1 MSSMSSV
8 AGLSKYIRTLPKA
21 KSSLLMIIVTS
32 FIIGAILF
40 LAKPMSI
47 GSGLENF
54 IYGGAFG
61 FVVFGLPAIITG
73 STDQKWVDSLHGI
86 NLKAKHS
93 MFLALVSMTLAGIV
107 SIIGTAVGHVIHWDL
122 FVNSILFGS
131 VLAFAFNILVI
142 WSTTRI
148 KLFKSVLIAII
159 QPLLMIGMLIIT
171 SFLNNIEAVFELG
184 IIGTIFKVIIASI
197 IFLLAIY
204 SFIRV
209 VESPMKKNLG
219 FGALEILSYFILHMN
234 EGSNTI
240 EELFDNAGEAID
252 TIVGVASFRR
262 FDGSIK
268 SLFISPCVH
277 PGPLGDIGGS
287 NMPTI
292 LANSFDTFAMVA
304 HGPSTH
310 DFNPVSSKEIV
321 KIEDAVRKALEN
333 MEYSS
338 KASEFVRYS
347 YKKANI
353 GVQFF
358 KNGSIMLSTFA
369 PSGSDDIEF
378 AVGLATM
385 IESQKELDIKN
396 PILVDCHNSFN
407 AEKGGVLPGNPEL
420 FQLLDTIKLIEKKD
434 LEHEIRVGCYHTD
447 LGGFDKHQGIGESG
461 LKTMVIEVNGQ
472 RTAYVLFDS
481 NNMELGFR
489 ETIFN
494 AVKDFD
500 IVDEIEVM
508 TTDTHTVNTLSAGYN
523 PVGTVEKEKII
534 DYIKLSIIESIN
546 DLEPVEVGTNTERIL
561 NLKTFGP
568 NNSTEL
574 ISTISSIVAVSKI
587 IAPLTF
593 IVAILFVF
601 IWIFLF

>member
-1 MSSMSSV
+1 MSM
-8 AGLSKYIRTLPKA
+8 
-21 KSSLLMIIVTS
+21 
-32 FIIGAILF
+32 
-40 LAKPMSI
+40 

-54 IYGGAFG
+54 FYGGAFG

-93 MFLALVSMTLAGIV
+93 MFLSLVSMTLAGLV
-107 SIIGTAVGHVIHWDL
+107 SIVGTAVGHIIHWDL
-122 FVNSILFGS
+122 FFNSILFGS

-148 KLFKSVLIAII
+148 KLFKSFLISII

-171 SFLNNIEAVFELG
+171 SFLNDIEGMFELG
-184 IIGTIFKVIIASI
+184 FIGTIFKVIIASM

-204 SFIRV
+204 AFISV

-219 FGALEILSYFILHMN
+219 FGALDILSYFILHMN

-252 TIVGVASFRR
+252 TLVGVASFRR

-287 NMPTI
+287 NMPTL
-292 LANSFDTFAMVA
+292 LANSFDAFTMVA

-310 DFNPVSSKEIV
+310 DFNPVSNKEIV
-321 KIEDAVRKALEN
+321 KIEDAVRKALDS
-333 MEYSS
+333 MEYSD

-353 GVQFF
+353 GIQFF
-358 KNGSIMLSTFA
+358 KNGSIMLSTLA
-369 PSGSDDIEF
+369 PSGSDDIEY

-385 IESQKELDIKN
+385 IESQKELGTKN
-396 PILVDCHNSFN
+396 NILVDCHNSFN

-420 FQLLDTIKLIEKKD
+420 FQLLDTIKLIEKKE
-434 LEHEIRVGCYHTD
+434 LEHEIKVGCHYTD

-494 AVKDFD
+494 EVEDLEIDA
-500 IVDEIEVM
+500 IEVM

-523 PVGTVEKEKII
+523 PVGTVEKEKIL
-534 DYIKLSIIESIN
+534 DFVKLSINEAIK
-546 DLEPVEVGTNTERIL
+546 DLEPVEAGTNTERIL

-574 ISTISSIVAVSKI
+574 ISTISSIVSVSKI

-593 IVAILFVF
+593 IVAIIFALV
-601 IWIFLF
+601 WIFLF

>member
-1 MSSMSSV
+1 MSSV

-93 MFLALVSMTLAGIV
+93 MFLALVSMTLAGAV
-107 SIIGTAVGHVIHWDL
+107 SIIGTAVGHILHWDL
-122 FVNSILFGS
+122 FINSILFGS

-396 PILVDCHNSFN
+396 PILVDCHNAFN

-593 IVAILFVF
+593 IVAIIFVLV
-601 IWIFLF
+601 WIFLL

>member
-93 MFLALVSMTLAGIV
+93 MFLALVSMTLAGAV
-107 SIIGTAVGHVIHWDL
+107 SIIGTAVGHILHWDL
-122 FVNSILFGS
+122 FINSILFGS

-292 LANSFDTFAMVA
+292 LANNFDTFAMVA

-593 IVAILFVF
+593 IVAIIFVLV
-601 IWIFLF
+601 WIFLL

>member
-1 MSSMSSV
+1 MSSV

-21 KSSLLMIIVTS
+21 KSSLLIIIVMS
-32 FIIGAILF
+32 FIIGSVLF
-40 LAKPMSI
+40 LVKPMSL

-54 IYGGAFG
+54 LYGGAFG

-107 SIIGTAVGHVIHWDL
+107 SIIGTAVGHFLHWDL

-148 KLFKSVLIAII
+148 RLFKSVLIAII

-171 SFLNNIEAVFELG
+171 SFLNNIESVFELG

-252 TIVGVASFRR
+252 TLVGVASFRR
-262 FDGSIK
+262 LDGSIK

-292 LANSFDTFAMVA
+292 LAESFDAFTMVA

-321 KIEDAVRKALEN
+321 KIEDAVRKALDKI
-333 MEYSS
+333 EYSP

-358 KNGSIMLSTFA
+358 NKGTIMLSTFA

-378 AVGLATM
+378 AVGLTTM
-385 IESQKELDIKN
+385 IESQKELGSEN
-396 PILVDCHNSFN
+396 NILVDCHNSFN
-407 AEKGGVLPGNPEL
+407 AEKGEVLPGNPEL

-434 LEHEIRVGCYHTD
+434 LEHEIQVGCYHTD

-494 AVKDFD
+494 AVQDLD
-500 IVDEIEVM
+500 IDEIEVM

-523 PVGTVEKEKII
+523 PVGSVEKEKII
-534 DYIKLSIIESIN
+534 DYIKLSIMEAIN
-546 DLEPVEVGTNTERIL
+546 DLEPVEAGTNTERIL

-593 IVAILFVF
+593 IVAIIFVLV
-601 IWIFLF
+601 WIFLL

>member
-1 MSSMSSV
+1 MSSMSNV
-8 AGLSKYIRTLPKA
+8 AGLSKWIRTLPNA
-21 KSSLLMIIVTS
+21 KSSVLMIIILS
-32 FIIGAILF
+32 FITGVLLF
-40 LAKPMSI
+40 LLQPVSV
-47 GSGLENF
+47 GNGLEDF
-54 IYGGAFG
+54 FYGGAFG

-73 STDQKWVDSLHGI
+73 STDQLWVESLNGI

-93 MFLALVSMTLAGIV
+93 MFLALVSMALAGIV
-107 SIIGTAVGHVIHWDL
+107 GIIGTAVGLIFNMNL
-122 FVNSILFGS
+122 FFNSILFGC
-131 VLAFAFNILVI
+131 VIAFGFNILVI
-142 WSTTRI
+142 LATTRI
-148 KLFKSVLIAII
+148 KLFNSFIIAII

-171 SFLNNIEAVFELG
+171 SFLNNIEVVFELE
-184 IIGTIFKVIIASI
+184 IIATIFKVIIASI

-219 FGALEILSYFILHMN
+219 FGAMEILSYFILHMN
-234 EGSNTI
+234 EGTNTI
-240 EELFDNAGEAID
+240 EQLFDNAGEAID
-252 TIVGVASFRR
+252 TLVGVASFRR
-262 FDGSIK
+262 LDGSIK
-268 SLFISPCVH
+268 ALFLSPCVH

-292 LANSFDTFAMVA
+292 LANSFDAFTMVA

-310 DFNPVSSKEIV
+310 DFNPVSSDEIV
-321 KIEDAVRKALEN
+321 KIEDAVRKALDN
-333 MEYSS
+333 MEYSP
-338 KASEFVRYS
+338 KASEFIRYS
-347 YKKANI
+347 YKKANV

-358 KNGSIMLSTFA
+358 KNGTIMLSTFA
-369 PSGSDDIEF
+369 PSGSDDIEY
-378 AVGLATM
+378 AVGLAAM
-385 IESQKELDIKN
+385 IESQKELGTEN
-396 PILVDCHNSFN
+396 NILVDCHNSFN
-407 AEKGGVLPGNPEL
+407 EEKGGVLPGNPEL
-420 FQLLDTIKLIEKKD
+420 FQLIDTIKLIEPLD
-434 LEHEIRVGCYHTD
+434 LEHDIKVGCYYTD

-461 LKTMVIEVNGQ
+461 LKTMVVEVNWQ

-481 NNMELGFR
+481 NNMELGYR

-494 AVKDFD
+494 AVKDLD
-500 IVDEIEVM
+500 IDEIEVM

-534 DYIKLSIIESIN
+534 EFVKISIN
-546 DLEPVEVGTNTERIL
+546 EAIKDLEPVEAGTNTERIL

-593 IVAILFVF
+593 IVAIIFVI
-601 IWIFLF
+601 IWIFVL

>member
-21 KSSLLMIIVTS
+21 KSSLLMIIIIS
-32 FIIGAILF
+32 FILGSILF
-40 LAKPMSI
+40 LVKPMSG
-47 GSGLENF
+47 GSGLEDF

-73 STDQKWVDSLHGI
+73 STDQLWVDSLKGI
-86 NLKAKHS
+86 NLKTKHS
-93 MFLALVSMTLAGIV
+93 MFLALVSMSIACIV
-107 SIIGTAVGHVIHWDL
+107 SIIGTLVGNILHWDL
-122 FVNSILFGS
+122 FFNSILFGS

-148 KLFKSVLIAII
+148 KLINSFLIAII

-171 SFLNNIEAVFELG
+171 SFLNDIEGMFELG
-184 IIGTIFKVIIASI
+184 FFTTIFKVIIASI

-204 SFIRV
+204 AFISV

-240 EELFDNAGEAID
+240 EELFENTGEEID

-262 FDGSIK
+262 IGGDIK
-268 SLFISPCVH
+268 ALFLSPCVH

-292 LANSFDTFAMVA
+292 LANSFDAFTLVA

-310 DFNPVSSKEIV
+310 DFNPVSSDEIV
-321 KIEDAVRKALEN
+321 KIENAVRKALDN
-333 MEYSS
+333 MEYSP
-338 KASEFVRYS
+338 KASEFQRYS

-358 KNGSIMLSTFA
+358 KNGTIILSTFA

-385 IESQKELDIKN
+385 IESEKQLGTEN
-396 PILVDCHNSFN
+396 NILVDCHNSFN
-407 AEKGGVLPGNPEL
+407 AEKGGVLPGNPEM
-420 FQLLDTIKLIEKKD
+420 FQLIDTIKLVEKKE
-434 LEHEIRVGCYHTD
+434 LEHDIKVGCHYTD

-461 LKTMVIEVNGQ
+461 LKTMVVEVNGQ

-481 NNMELGFR
+481 NNMELGYR

-494 AVKDFD
+494 AVKDLD
-500 IVDEIEVM
+500 IDAIEVM

-534 DYIKLSIIESIN
+534 EYVRISINEAIN
-546 DLEPVEVGTNTERIL
+546 DLEPVEAGTSTERIVG
-561 NLKTFGP
+561 LKTFGP

-593 IVAILFVF
+593 IVAIIFAF

>member
-1 MSSMSSV
+1 MSSV

-21 KSSLLMIIVTS
+21 KSSLLMIIVLS

-40 LAKPMSI
+40 LVKPVSI

-54 IYGGAFG
+54 FYGGAFG

-73 STDQKWVDSLHGI
+73 STDQKWVDSLKGI
-86 NLKAKHS
+86 NLKSKHS
-93 MFLALVSMTLAGIV
+93 MFLSLVSMTMAGIV
-107 SIIGTAVGHVIHWDL
+107 SILGTAVGHIIHYDL
-122 FVNSILFGS
+122 FVNSILFGC

-142 WSTTRI
+142 WSTTRMR
-148 KLFKSVLIAII
+148 LYKSVLISIL
-159 QPLLMIGMLIIT
+159 QPLIMIGMFIIT
-171 SFLNNIEAVFELG
+171 SFLNNIVDIYELG

-197 IFLLAIY
+197 IFVLAIY
-204 SFIRV
+204 SFVKV

-219 FGALEILSYFILHMN
+219 FGGLEILSYFIMHMN

-252 TIVGVASFRR
+252 TIVGVAAFRR
-262 FDGSIK
+262 LDGSLK

-292 LANSFDTFAMVA
+292 LANRFDTFTMVA

-310 DFNPVSSKEIV
+310 DFNPVSSKEII
-321 KIEDAVRKALEN
+321 KIEDAVRKALDGI
-333 MEYSS
+333 EYSP

-347 YKKANI
+347 HEKANI

-358 KNGSIMLSTFA
+358 NNGTIMLSTFA

-378 AVGLATM
+378 AVGLTAM
-385 IESQKELDIKN
+385 IQGQKELGTEN
-396 PILVDCHNSFN
+396 NILVDCHNSFN

-420 FQLLDTIKLIEKKD
+420 FQLLDTIKLIEAKD
-434 LEHEIRVGCYHTD
+434 LEYEIQVGCYQTD
-447 LGGFDKHQGIGESG
+447 LGGFDKYQGIGESG
-461 LKTMVIEVNGQ
+461 MKTMVIEVNGQ

-494 AVKDFD
+494 AVKDMD
-500 IVDEIEVM
+500 IDEIEVM
-508 TTDTHTVNTLSAGYN
+508 TTDTHSVNTLSAGYN

-534 DYIKLSIIESIN
+534 DYIKLSIIEAIN
-546 DLEPVEVGTNTERIL
+546 DLEPVEAGTNTERIL

>member
-21 KSSLLMIIVTS
+21 KSSFLMIIVIS
-32 FIIGAILF
+32 FIMGAVIF
-40 LAKPMSI
+40 LVKPMSL

-73 STDQKWVDSLHGI
+73 STDQKWVDTLHGI
-86 NLKAKHS
+86 NLKSKHS

-107 SIIGTAVGHVIHWDL
+107 SIIGTAIGHIFHWDL
-122 FVNSILFGS
+122 FVNSILLGS
-131 VLAFAFNILVI
+131 VFAFGFNILVI
-142 WSTTRI
+142 LATTRI
-148 KLFKSVLIAII
+148 KLLKSVLISII

-171 SFLNNIEAVFELG
+171 SFLNNVESLFELG
-184 IIGTIFKVIIASI
+184 IIGTIFKVIIASA

-209 VESPMKKNLG
+209 VESPMRKNLG

-252 TIVGVASFRR
+252 TLVGVASFRR
-262 FDGSIK
+262 LDGSIK

-292 LANSFDTFAMVA
+292 LADSFDAFTMVA

-310 DFNPVSSKEIV
+310 DFNPVSSDEIV
-321 KIEDAVRKALEN
+321 KIEDAVRKALDK
-333 MEYSS
+333 MEYSP
-338 KASEFVRYS
+338 KASEFARYS

-353 GVQFF
+353 GIQFF
-358 KNGSIMLSTFA
+358 KNGSIMLSTLA
-369 PSGSDDIEF
+369 PSGSDDIEY

-385 IESQKELDIKN
+385 IESQRVLGTEN
-396 PILVDCHNSFN
+396 NILVDCHNSFN

-420 FQLLDTIKLIEKKD
+420 FQLIDTIKLIEKKE
-434 LEHEIRVGCYHTD
+434 LEHEIQVGCHHTD

-481 NNMELGFR
+481 NNMELGYR

-494 AVKDFD
+494 AVQDLEID
-500 IVDEIEVM
+500 AIEVM

-534 DYIKLSIIESIN
+534 DYVKLSIIEAIN
-546 DLEPVEVGTNTERIL
+546 DLEPVEAGTNTERIL
-561 NLKTFGP
+561 GLKTFGP

-574 ISTISSIVAVSKI
+574 ISTISSIVSVSKI

-593 IVAILFVF
+593 IVAIIFVL

>member
-1 MSSMSSV
+1 
-8 AGLSKYIRTLPKA
+8 
-21 KSSLLMIIVTS
+21 MIIVIS
-32 FIIGAILF
+32 FIMGAVIF
-40 LAKPMSI
+40 LVKPMSL

-73 STDQKWVDSLHGI
+73 STDQKWVDTLHGI
-86 NLKAKHS
+86 NLKSKHS

-107 SIIGTAVGHVIHWDL
+107 SIIGTAIGHIFHWDL
-122 FVNSILFGS
+122 FVNSILLGS
-131 VLAFAFNILVI
+131 VFAFGFNILVI
-142 WSTTRI
+142 LATTRI
-148 KLFKSVLIAII
+148 KLLKSVLISII

-171 SFLNNIEAVFELG
+171 SFLNNVESLFELG
-184 IIGTIFKVIIASI
+184 IIGTIFKVIIASA

-252 TIVGVASFRR
+252 TLVGVASFRR
-262 FDGSIK
+262 LDGSIK

-292 LANSFDTFAMVA
+292 LADSFDAFTMVA

-310 DFNPVSSKEIV
+310 DFNPVSSDEIV
-321 KIEDAVRKALEN
+321 KIEDAVRKALDK
-333 MEYSS
+333 MEYSP
-338 KASEFVRYS
+338 KASEFARYS

-353 GVQFF
+353 GIQFF
-358 KNGSIMLSTFA
+358 KNGSIMLSTLA
-369 PSGSDDIEF
+369 PSGSDDIEY

-385 IESQKELDIKN
+385 IESQRVLGTEN
-396 PILVDCHNSFN
+396 NILVDCHNSFN

-420 FQLLDTIKLIEKKD
+420 FQLIDTIKLIEKKE
-434 LEHEIRVGCYHTD
+434 LEHEIQVGCHHTD

-481 NNMELGFR
+481 NNMELGYR

-494 AVKDFD
+494 AVQDLEID
-500 IVDEIEVM
+500 AIEVM

-534 DYIKLSIIESIN
+534 DYVKLSIIEAIN
-546 DLEPVEVGTNTERIL
+546 DLEPVEAGTNTERIL
-561 NLKTFGP
+561 GLKTFGP

-574 ISTISSIVAVSKI
+574 ISTISSIVSVSKI

-593 IVAILFVF
+593 IVAIIFVL

>member
-21 KSSLLMIIVTS
+21 KSSLLIIVVMS
-32 FIIGAILF
+32 FILGSILF
-40 LAKPMSI
+40 LLKPVSI
-47 GSGLENF
+47 GSILENLL
-54 IYGGAFG
+54 YGGAFG
-61 FVVFGLPAIITG
+61 FIVFGLPAIITG
-73 STDQKWVDSLHGI
+73 STDQKWVYSLNGI

-93 MFLALVSMTLAGIV
+93 MFLALVSMTIAGIV
-107 SIIGTAVGHVIHWDL
+107 SILGTILGHFVDVDL

-131 VLAFAFNILVI
+131 VFAFAFNILVI

-148 KLFKSVLIAII
+148 KLFKSVIIAII

-171 SFLNNIEAVFELG
+171 SFLNNIETVFELG
-184 IIGTIFKVIIASI
+184 IIGTILKVITASI

-219 FGALEILSYFILHMN
+219 FGVLEILSYFILHMN
-234 EGSNTI
+234 EGSDTI
-240 EELFDNAGEAID
+240 EDLFDNVGEAID

-262 FDGSIK
+262 LDGSIK
-268 SLFISPCVH
+268 ALFISPCVH

-292 LANSFDTFAMVA
+292 LADRFDAFTMVA

-310 DFNPVSSKEIV
+310 DFNPVSRKEIV
-321 KIEDAVRKALEN
+321 KIEEAVRKALDT
-333 MEYSS
+333 MEYSG
-338 KASEFVRYS
+338 KASRFIRYS
-347 YKKANI
+347 HKKANI
-353 GVQFF
+353 GIQFF
-358 KNGSIMLSTFA
+358 KNGTIMLSTFA
-369 PSGSDDIEF
+369 PSGSDDIEY
-378 AVGLATM
+378 AVGLAAM
-385 IESQKELDIKN
+385 IESQKEIGTEN
-396 PILVDCHNSFN
+396 NILVDCHNSFN
-407 AEKGGVLPGNPEL
+407 EEKGGVLPGNPEL
-420 FQLLDTIKLIEKKD
+420 FQLLDTIKLINPLD
-434 LEHEIRVGCYHTD
+434 LEHEIKVGCYHTD

-481 NNMELGFR
+481 NNMELGYR

-494 AVKDFD
+494 AVKDLD
-500 IVDEIEVM
+500 IDEIEVM

-534 DYIKLSIIESIN
+534 DYVKLSIMEAIR
-546 DLEPVEVGTNTERIL
+546 DLEPVEAGTNTERIL

-593 IVAILFVF
+593 IIAIIFVF
-601 IWIFLF
+601 IWIFIF

>member
-1 MSSMSSV
+1 MSSV

-21 KSSLLMIIVTS
+21 KSSFLMIIVIS
-32 FIIGAILF
+32 FIMGAVIF
-40 LAKPMSI
+40 LVKPMSL

-73 STDQKWVDSLHGI
+73 STDQKWVDTLHGI
-86 NLKAKHS
+86 NLKSKHS

-107 SIIGTAVGHVIHWDL
+107 SIIGTAIGHIFHWDL
-122 FVNSILFGS
+122 FVNSILLGS
-131 VLAFAFNILVI
+131 VFAFGFNILVI
-142 WSTTRI
+142 LATTRI
-148 KLFKSVLIAII
+148 KLLKSVLISII

-171 SFLNNIEAVFELG
+171 SFLNNVESLFELG
-184 IIGTIFKVIIASI
+184 IIGTIFKVIIASA

-252 TIVGVASFRR
+252 TLVGVASFRR
-262 FDGSIK
+262 LDGSIK

-292 LANSFDTFAMVA
+292 LADSFDAFTMVA

-310 DFNPVSSKEIV
+310 DFNPVSSDEIV
-321 KIEDAVRKALEN
+321 KIEDAVRKALDK
-333 MEYSS
+333 MEYSP
-338 KASEFVRYS
+338 KASEFARYS

-353 GVQFF
+353 GIQFF
-358 KNGSIMLSTFA
+358 KNGSIMLSTLA
-369 PSGSDDIEF
+369 PSGSDDIEY

-385 IESQKELDIKN
+385 IESQRVLGTEN
-396 PILVDCHNSFN
+396 NILVDCHNSFN

-420 FQLLDTIKLIEKKD
+420 FQLIDTIKLIEKKE
-434 LEHEIRVGCYHTD
+434 LEHEIQVGCHHTD

-481 NNMELGFR
+481 NNMELGYR

-494 AVKDFD
+494 AVQDLEID
-500 IVDEIEVM
+500 AIEVM

-534 DYIKLSIIESIN
+534 DYVKLSIIEAIN
-546 DLEPVEVGTNTERIL
+546 DLEPVEAGTNTERIL
-561 NLKTFGP
+561 GLKTFGP

-574 ISTISSIVAVSKI
+574 ISTISSIVSVSKI

-593 IVAILFVF
+593 IVAIIFVL

>member
-21 KSSLLMIIVTS
+21 TSSLLMIIVMS
-32 FIIGAILF
+32 FIIGF
-40 LAKPMSI
+40 LIFIVKPMSL

-54 IYGGAFG
+54 FYGGAFG

-73 STDQKWVDSLHGI
+73 STDQKWVNSLHGI

-93 MFLALVSMTLAGIV
+93 MFLSLVSMTLAGLV
-107 SIIGTAVGHVIHWDL
+107 SIVGTAVGHIIHWDL
-122 FVNSILFGS
+122 FFNSILFGS

-148 KLFKSVLIAII
+148 KLFKSFLIAII

-171 SFLNNIEAVFELG
+171 SFLNDIEGMFELG
-184 IIGTIFKVIIASI
+184 FIGTIFKVIIASM

-204 SFIRV
+204 AFISV

-219 FGALEILSYFILHMN
+219 FGALDILSYFILHMN

-252 TIVGVASFRR
+252 TLVGVASFRR
-262 FDGSIK
+262 LDGSIK

-287 NMPTI
+287 NMPTL
-292 LANSFDTFAMVA
+292 LANSFEAFTMVA

-321 KIEDAVRKALEN
+321 KIEDAVRKALDS
-333 MEYSS
+333 MEYSD

-347 YKKANI
+347 YKKTNI
-353 GVQFF
+353 GIQFF
-358 KNGSIMLSTFA
+358 KNGSIMLSTLA
-369 PSGSDDIEF
+369 PSGSDDIEY

-385 IESQKELDIKN
+385 IESQKELGTKN
-396 PILVDCHNSFN
+396 NILVDCHNSFN

-420 FQLLDTIKLIEKKD
+420 FQLLDTIKLIEKKE
-434 LEHEIRVGCYHTD
+434 LEHEIKVGCHYTD

-494 AVKDFD
+494 AVEDLEID
-500 IVDEIEVM
+500 AIEVM

-534 DYIKLSIIESIN
+534 DFVKLSINEAIK
-546 DLEPVEVGTNTERIL
+546 DLEPVEAGTNTERIL

-574 ISTISSIVAVSKI
+574 ISTISSIVSVSKI

-593 IVAILFVF
+593 IVAIIFAL
-601 IWIFLF
+601 IWIFLL

>member
-1 MSSMSSV
+1 MSSV

-21 KSSLLMIIVTS
+21 KSTLLIIIVLS
-32 FIIGAILF
+32 FIIGFLLF
-40 LAKPMSI
+40 TIKLMSL

-73 STDQKWVDSLHGI
+73 STDQFWVDSLKGV
-86 NLKAKHS
+86 NLKTKHS
-93 MFLALVSMTLAGIV
+93 MFLSLVSMTIAGIV
-107 SIIGTAVGHVIHWDL
+107 SIIGTAVGQVLHWDL
-122 FVNSILFGS
+122 FFNSILFGS
-131 VLAFAFNILVI
+131 VLAFAFNILVL

-148 KLFKSVLIAII
+148 KIINSFFIALI

-171 SFLNNIEAVFELG
+171 SFLNDIEGMFALG
-184 IIGTIFKVIIASI
+184 FLGTIFKVIIASL

-204 SFIRV
+204 SFISV

-219 FGALEILSYFILHMN
+219 FGALEILSDFISHMN
-234 EGSNTI
+234 EGSDNI

-252 TIVGVASFRR
+252 TLVGVVSFRKL
-262 FDGSIK
+262 DGSIK

-292 LANSFDTFAMVA
+292 LANSFDVFTMVA

-321 KIEDAVRKALEN
+321 KIEEAVRKALDKI
-333 MEYSS
+333 EYDPR
-338 KASEFVRYS
+338 ASEFYRYS
-347 YKKANI
+347 YKKANM

-358 KNGSIMLSTFA
+358 KNGTIMLSTFA

-378 AVGLATM
+378 GVGLATM
-385 IESQKELDIKN
+385 LESQRILGTKN
-396 PILVDCHNSFN
+396 NILVDCHNSFN
-407 AEKGGVLPGNPEL
+407 AETGEVNPGNPEL
-420 FQLLDTIKLIEKKD
+420 FQLLDTVKLIEAKD
-434 LEHEIRVGCYHTD
+434 LEYEIQVGCHYTD

-481 NNMELGFR
+481 NNMELGYR

-494 AVKDFD
+494 SVQDLEIDA
-500 IVDEIEVM
+500 IEVM

-523 PVGTVEKEKII
+523 PVGTVEKEKIL
-534 DYIKLSIIESIN
+534 DYIRLSINEAIN
-546 DLEPVEVGTNTERIL
+546 DLEPVEAGTATERIYG
-561 NLKTFGP
+561 LKTFGP

-587 IAPLTF
+587 IAPLIF
-593 IVAILFVF
+593 IVAILFVL

>member
-1 MSSMSSV
+1 MSSV

-21 KSSLLMIIVTS
+21 KSSFLMIIVIS
-32 FIIGAILF
+32 FIMGAVIF
-40 LAKPMSI
+40 LVKPMSL

-73 STDQKWVDSLHGI
+73 STDQKWVDTLHGI
-86 NLKAKHS
+86 NLKSKHS

-107 SIIGTAVGHVIHWDL
+107 SIIGTAIGHIFHWDL
-122 FVNSILFGS
+122 FVNSILLGS
-131 VLAFAFNILVI
+131 VFAFGFNILVI
-142 WSTTRI
+142 LATTRI
-148 KLFKSVLIAII
+148 KLLKSVLISII

-171 SFLNNIEAVFELG
+171 SFLNNVESLFELG
-184 IIGTIFKVIIASI
+184 IIGTIFKVIIASA

-252 TIVGVASFRR
+252 TLVAVASFRR
-262 FDGSIK
+262 LDGSIK

-292 LANSFDTFAMVA
+292 LADSFDAFTMVA

-310 DFNPVSSKEIV
+310 DFNPVSSDEIV
-321 KIEDAVRKALEN
+321 KIEDAVRKALDK
-333 MEYSS
+333 MEYSP
-338 KASEFVRYS
+338 KASEFARYS

-353 GVQFF
+353 GIQFF
-358 KNGSIMLSTFA
+358 KNGSIMLSTLA
-369 PSGSDDIEF
+369 PSGSDDIEY

-385 IESQKELDIKN
+385 IESQRVLGTEN
-396 PILVDCHNSFN
+396 NILVDCHNSFN

-420 FQLLDTIKLIEKKD
+420 FQLIDTIKLIEKKE
-434 LEHEIRVGCYHTD
+434 LEHEIQVGCHHTD

-481 NNMELGFR
+481 NNMELGYR

-494 AVKDFD
+494 AVQDLEID
-500 IVDEIEVM
+500 AIEVM

-534 DYIKLSIIESIN
+534 DYVKLSIIEAIN
-546 DLEPVEVGTNTERIL
+546 DLEPVEAGTNTERIL
-561 NLKTFGP
+561 GLKTFGP

-574 ISTISSIVAVSKI
+574 ISTISSIVSVSKI

-593 IVAILFVF
+593 IVAIIFVL

>member
-73 STDQKWVDSLHGI
+73 STDQKWVDTLHGI
-86 NLKAKHS
+86 NLKSKHS

-107 SIIGTAVGHVIHWDL
+107 SIIGTAIGHIFHWDL
-122 FVNSILFGS
+122 FVNSILLGS
-131 VLAFAFNILVI
+131 VFAFGFNILVI
-142 WSTTRI
+142 LATTRI
-148 KLFKSVLIAII
+148 KLLKSVLISII

-171 SFLNNIEAVFELG
+171 SFLNNVESLFELG
-184 IIGTIFKVIIASI
+184 IIGTIFKVIIASA

-252 TIVGVASFRR
+252 TLVGVASFRR
-262 FDGSIK
+262 LDGSIK

-292 LANSFDTFAMVA
+292 LADSFDAFTMVA

-310 DFNPVSSKEIV
+310 DFNPVSSDEIV
-321 KIEDAVRKALEN
+321 KIEDAVRKALDK
-333 MEYSS
+333 MEYSP
-338 KASEFVRYS
+338 KASEFARYS

-353 GVQFF
+353 GIQFF
-358 KNGSIMLSTFA
+358 KNGSIMLSTLA
-369 PSGSDDIEF
+369 PSGSDDIEY

-385 IESQKELDIKN
+385 IESQRVLGTEN
-396 PILVDCHNSFN
+396 NILVDCHNSFN

-420 FQLLDTIKLIEKKD
+420 FQLIDTIKLIEKKE
-434 LEHEIRVGCYHTD
+434 LEHEIQVGCHHTD

-481 NNMELGFR
+481 NNMELGYR

-494 AVKDFD
+494 AVQDLEID
-500 IVDEIEVM
+500 AIEVM

-534 DYIKLSIIESIN
+534 DYVKLSIIEAIN
-546 DLEPVEVGTNTERIL
+546 DLEPVEAGTNTERIL
-561 NLKTFGP
+561 GLKTFGP

-574 ISTISSIVAVSKI
+574 ISTISSIVSVSKI

-593 IVAILFVF
+593 IVAIIFVL

>member
-21 KSSLLMIIVTS
+21 KSSFLMIIVIS
-32 FIIGAILF
+32 FIMGAVIF
-40 LAKPMSI
+40 LVKPMSL

-73 STDQKWVDSLHGI
+73 STDQKWVDTLHGI
-86 NLKAKHS
+86 NLKSKHS

-107 SIIGTAVGHVIHWDL
+107 SIIGTAIGHIFHWDL
-122 FVNSILFGS
+122 FVNSILLGS
-131 VLAFAFNILVI
+131 VFAFGFNILVI
-142 WSTTRI
+142 LATTRI
-148 KLFKSVLIAII
+148 KLLKSVLISII
-159 QPLLMIGMLIIT
+159 QPLPMIGMLIIT
-171 SFLNNIEAVFELG
+171 SFLNNVESLFELG
-184 IIGTIFKVIIASI
+184 IIGTIFKVIIASA

-252 TIVGVASFRR
+252 TLVGVASFRR
-262 FDGSIK
+262 LDGSIK

-292 LANSFDTFAMVA
+292 LADSFDAFTMVA

-310 DFNPVSSKEIV
+310 DFNPVSSDEIV
-321 KIEDAVRKALEN
+321 KIEDAVRKALDK
-333 MEYSS
+333 MEYSP
-338 KASEFVRYS
+338 KASEFARYS

-353 GVQFF
+353 GIQFF
-358 KNGSIMLSTFA
+358 KNGSIMLSTLA
-369 PSGSDDIEF
+369 PSGSDDIEY

-385 IESQKELDIKN
+385 IESQRVLGTEN
-396 PILVDCHNSFN
+396 NILVDCHNSFN

-420 FQLLDTIKLIEKKD
+420 FQLIDTIKLIEKKE
-434 LEHEIRVGCYHTD
+434 LEHEIQVGCHHTD

-481 NNMELGFR
+481 NNMELGYR

-494 AVKDFD
+494 AVQDLEID
-500 IVDEIEVM
+500 AIEVM

-534 DYIKLSIIESIN
+534 DYVKLSIIEAIN
-546 DLEPVEVGTNTERIL
+546 DLEPVEAGTNTERIL
-561 NLKTFGP
+561 GLKTFGP

-574 ISTISSIVAVSKI
+574 ISTISSIVSVSKI

-593 IVAILFVF
+593 IVAIIFVL

>member
-21 KSSLLMIIVTS
+21 KSSLLIIIVMS
-32 FIIGAILF
+32 FIIGSVIF
-40 LAKPMSI
+40 LVKPMSL

-54 IYGGAFG
+54 LYGGAFG

-73 STDQKWVDSLHGI
+73 STDQKWVNTLHGI

-184 IIGTIFKVIIASI
+184 IIGTIFKVFIASI

-262 FDGSIK
+262 MDGSIK
-268 SLFISPCVH
+268 ALFISPCVH

-292 LANSFDTFAMVA
+292 LAESFDAFTMVA

-321 KIEDAVRKALEN
+321 KIEDAVRRALDS
-333 MEYSS
+333 MEYSPF
-338 KASEFVRYS
+338 ASEFVRYS

-353 GVQFF
+353 GIQFF

-385 IESQKELDIKN
+385 IESQRELDIQN

-420 FQLLDTIKLIEKKD
+420 FQLLDTIRLIEAK
-434 LEHEIRVGCYHTD
+434 EPEYEVQVGCAHTD

-461 LKTMVIEVNGQ
+461 LKTMVIEVN
-472 RTAYVLFDS
+472 
-481 NNMELGFR
+481 
-489 ETIFN
+489 
-494 AVKDFD
+494 
-500 IVDEIEVM
+500 
-508 TTDTHTVNTLSAGYN
+508 
-523 PVGTVEKEKII
+523 
-534 DYIKLSIIESIN
+534 
-546 DLEPVEVGTNTERIL
+546 
-561 NLKTFGP
+561 
-568 NNSTEL
+568 
-574 ISTISSIVAVSKI
+574 
-587 IAPLTF
+587 
-593 IVAILFVF
+593 
-601 IWIFLF
+601 

>member
-21 KSSLLMIIVTS
+21 KSSFLMIIVIS
-32 FIIGAILF
+32 FIMGAVIF
-40 LAKPMSI
+40 LVKPMSL

-73 STDQKWVDSLHGI
+73 STDQKWVDTLHGI
-86 NLKAKHS
+86 NLKSKHS

-107 SIIGTAVGHVIHWDL
+107 SIIGTAIGHIFHWDL
-122 FVNSILFGS
+122 FVNSILLGS
-131 VLAFAFNILVI
+131 VFAFGFNILVI
-142 WSTTRI
+142 LATTRI
-148 KLFKSVLIAII
+148 KLLKSVLISII

-171 SFLNNIEAVFELG
+171 SFLNNVESLFELG
-184 IIGTIFKVIIASI
+184 IIGTIFKVIIASA

-252 TIVGVASFRR
+252 TLVGVASFRR
-262 FDGSIK
+262 LDGSIK

-292 LANSFDTFAMVA
+292 LADSFDAFTMVA

-310 DFNPVSSKEIV
+310 DFNPVSSDEIV
-321 KIEDAVRKALEN
+321 KIEDAVRKALDK
-333 MEYSS
+333 MEYSP
-338 KASEFVRYS
+338 KASEFARYS

-353 GVQFF
+353 GIQFF
-358 KNGSIMLSTFA
+358 KNGSIMLSTLA
-369 PSGSDDIEF
+369 PSGSDDIEY

-385 IESQKELDIKN
+385 IESQRVLGTEN
-396 PILVDCHNSFN
+396 NILVDCHNSFN

-420 FQLLDTIKLIEKKD
+420 FQLIDTIKLIEKKE
-434 LEHEIRVGCYHTD
+434 LEHEIQVGCHHTD

-481 NNMELGFR
+481 NNMELGYR

-494 AVKDFD
+494 AVQDLEID
-500 IVDEIEVM
+500 AIEVM

-534 DYIKLSIIESIN
+534 DYVKLSIIEAIN
-546 DLEPVEVGTNTERIL
+546 DLEPVEAGTNTERIL
-561 NLKTFGP
+561 GLKTFGP

-574 ISTISSIVAVSKI
+574 ISTISSIVSVSKI

-593 IVAILFVF
+593 IVAIIFVL

>member
-21 KSSLLMIIVTS
+21 KSSFLMIIVIS
-32 FIIGAILF
+32 FIMGAVIF
-40 LAKPMSI
+40 LVKPMSL
-47 GSGLENF
+47 GSGLEDF

-107 SIIGTAVGHVIHWDL
+107 SIIGTAIGHIFHWDL
-122 FVNSILFGS
+122 FVNSILLGS
-131 VLAFAFNILVI
+131 VFAFGFNILVI
-142 WSTTRI
+142 LATTRI
-148 KLFKSVLIAII
+148 KLLKSVLISII

-171 SFLNNIEAVFELG
+171 SFLNNVESLFELG
-184 IIGTIFKVIIASI
+184 IIGTIFKVIIASA

-252 TIVGVASFRR
+252 TLVGVASFRR
-262 FDGSIK
+262 LDGSIK

-292 LANSFDTFAMVA
+292 LADSFDAFTMVA

-310 DFNPVSSKEIV
+310 DFNPVSSDEIV
-321 KIEDAVRKALEN
+321 KIEDAVRKALDK
-333 MEYSS
+333 MEYSP
-338 KASEFVRYS
+338 KASEFARYS

-353 GVQFF
+353 GIQFF
-358 KNGSIMLSTFA
+358 KNGSIMLSTLA
-369 PSGSDDIEF
+369 PSGSDDIEY

-385 IESQKELDIKN
+385 IESQRVLGTEN
-396 PILVDCHNSFN
+396 NILVDCHNSFN

-420 FQLLDTIKLIEKKD
+420 FQLIDTIKLIEKKE
-434 LEHEIRVGCYHTD
+434 LEHEIQVGCHHTD

-481 NNMELGFR
+481 NNMELGYR

-494 AVKDFD
+494 AVQDLEID
-500 IVDEIEVM
+500 AIEVM

-534 DYIKLSIIESIN
+534 DYVKLSIIEAIN
-546 DLEPVEVGTNTERIL
+546 DLEPVEAGTNTERIL
-561 NLKTFGP
+561 GLKTFGP

-574 ISTISSIVAVSKI
+574 ISTISSIVSVSKI

-593 IVAILFVF
+593 IVAIIFVL

>member
-93 MFLALVSMTLAGIV
+93 MFLALVSMTLAGAV
-107 SIIGTAVGHVIHWDL
+107 SIIGTAVGHILHWDL
-122 FVNSILFGS
+122 FINSILFGS

-489 ETIFN
+489 ATIFN

-593 IVAILFVF
+593 IVAIIFVLV
-601 IWIFLF
+601 WIFLL